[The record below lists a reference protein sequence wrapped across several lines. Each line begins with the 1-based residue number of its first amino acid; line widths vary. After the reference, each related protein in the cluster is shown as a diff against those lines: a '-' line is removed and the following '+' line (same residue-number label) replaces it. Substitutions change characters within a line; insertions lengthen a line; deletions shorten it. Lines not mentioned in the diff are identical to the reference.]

1 MELNEDL
8 ISGIAELQRW
18 LNSQPRKV
26 SYAKVRT
33 LIRKE
38 GVSDEYDGNI
48 RMDASNNLKCVDSSE
63 PLESVEVAHPPF

>member
-38 GVSDEYDGNI
+38 GVSDE
-48 RMDASNNLKCVDSSE
+48 
-63 PLESVEVAHPPF
+63 